1 MEERGMG
8 TTISGAGSGS
18 AQGAMA
24 GTLTIKN
31 VNDAR
36 ARVSALS
43 TGKKKTTKQLNY
55 SYREISGQ
63 LLRAKKA
70 QGAASVLTRA
80 KSKVSTL
87 QRLGATGQYN
97 SKDVAMALAHAK
109 RMVRCAQ
116 MKVRNLREE
125 EQGTV
130 GRIAMK
136 ANAKVRQKK
145 SEIKRRVAQKEKK
158 IEQKVQ
164 IETTQEVIAEK
175 RKRQE
180 MMQKRAR
187 HRAQERGKITEADM
201 KYIKALA
208 DEGKL
213 PYTGNSSESSGVI
226 MDLSAEATALSMTEE
241 QIKTQV
247 EQELAVTMGG
257 DVSDVSTGADTAV
270 SGMSSGMS
278 AQTASV
284 GATLDISM

>member
-1 MEERGMG
+1 MG

-125 EQGTV
+125 EREQSSHRDEG
-130 GRIAMK
+130 
-136 ANAKVRQKK
+136 NAKVRQKK

-213 PYTGNSSESSGVI
+213 PYTGNRLESSGVI

-241 QIKTQV
+241 QIKAQV
-247 EQELAVTMGG
+247 EQELAATVGG
-257 DVSDVSTGADTAV
+257 DASDVSTGADTAAYK
-270 SGMSSGMS
+270 SERINSR
-278 AQTASV
+278 
-284 GATLDISM
+284 